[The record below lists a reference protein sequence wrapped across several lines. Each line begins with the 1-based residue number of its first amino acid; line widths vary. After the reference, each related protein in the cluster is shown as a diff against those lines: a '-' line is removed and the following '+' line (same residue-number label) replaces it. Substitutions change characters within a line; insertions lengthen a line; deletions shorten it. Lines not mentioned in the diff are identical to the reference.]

1 MKSDQ
6 TRHAG
11 ATAPAAGSEGGSAVT
26 SARAQFATAA
36 GSPRPPGRAADIGE
50 PVFRGLDWSEAIGPS
65 VQAATVHMDGRQDG
79 AREVLMYD
87 LTGTGLL
94 ACRDESA
101 DGPAVALHLVA
112 RNSRDAYAQV
122 LHSIR
127 YLNRAAR
134 PHAGERRFD
143 VEVIDA
149 TGFPVRIGDR
159 SLWVDAATAPH
170 EAFDK
175 LAPEVIRFD
184 LDDHV
189 IAPETGF
196 DDDDFAALAAETA
209 EIAGP
214 PPAPT
219 PTGDGFAARHGDG
232 GYWIHRPA
240 AARPEPAAAMPSL
253 LGDAATYHVFRPA
266 GATAAPPQAPA
277 TIEASEGPA
286 SFARG
291 ERSFRVFRH
300 APAAV
305 ARRRSPAAAD
315 RDALHFADLFESEV
329 DDRGLARD
337 PAEDAA
343 FLFGL
348 GDRAAA

>member
-6 TRHAG
+6 TRDAG
-11 ATAPAAGSEGGSAVT
+11 GTVPAAGSESGSAAT
-26 SARAQFATAA
+26 SARAQFEAAA
-36 GSPRPPGRAADIGE
+36 GSPRPSGRAAEVAE
-50 PVFRGLDWSEAIGPS
+50 PVFRRLDWSEAIGPS
-65 VQAATVHMDGRQDG
+65 VQAATVHMHGRHDG

-101 DGPAVALHLVA
+101 DGAAVALHLVA
-112 RNSRDAYAQV
+112 GNSRDAYARA

-159 SLWVDAATAPH
+159 SLWVDAAPAPQ

-196 DDDDFAALAAETA
+196 DDAAFAALAAETA

-214 PPAPT
+214 PPAAT

-232 GYWIHRPA
+232 DYWIHRPA
-240 AARPEPAAAMPSL
+240 AARPEPAAAVPSL
-253 LGDAATYHVFRPA
+253 FVDDAYHVFRPV
-266 GATAAPPQAPA
+266 GATAAPPHAPA
-277 TIEASEGPA
+277 TIEGSEGPA
-286 SFARG
+286 SFAPG

-300 APAAV
+300 APAA
-305 ARRRSPAAAD
+305 AAQRRSRATAD

-329 DDRGLARD
+329 DDSGLARD

-348 GDRAAA
+348 GGRDAA